1 MKRRHIIIKLFKK
14 LWSPTQRNIPVHAT
28 RSDTNILK
36 VRYKNGEVK
45 EYFFDPCINEIL
57 NKKTFLT
64 GEELGHLKMVVSY
77 IKQYGNPYPTA
88 HLNEKDK
95 D

>member
-1 MKRRHIIIKLFKK
+1 MIKLFKK
-14 LWSPTQRNIPVHAT
+14 LWSPTERNIPVHAT
-28 RSDTNILK
+28 RSDTGILK

-45 EYFFDPCINEIL
+45 EYFFSPWINEIL
-57 NKKTFLT
+57 GKKTHLSDKEM
-64 GEELGHLKMVVSY
+64 GDLKMVISY

>member
-1 MKRRHIIIKLFKK
+1 MIIKLFKK

-28 RSDTNILK
+28 KSDTNILK

-45 EYFFDPCINEIL
+45 EYFFAPPITEIL
-57 NKKTFLT
+57 SKKMFLDNKEILDL
-64 GEELGHLKMVVSY
+64 ERVVSY
-77 IKQYGNPYPTA
+77 IRQYGNPYPTA